1 MMTRLLQQVRRTI
14 RRHALCPPGSRVLV
28 GLSGGSDSV
37 ALTLLLR
44 ELSEHGGF
52 SVVALAHINHQL
64 RPDAGRDE
72 QFCRE
77 FAAQL
82 NAADPRR
89 GRGRPVVCS
98 LATTLD

>member
-1 MMTRLLQQVRRTI
+1 MTRLLQQVRRTI
-14 RRHALCPPGSRVLV
+14 RRHALCPPGSGVLV

-82 NAADPRR
+82 SMPIHVEAVDVR
-89 GRGRPVVCS
+89 
-98 LATTLD
+98 